1 MAAYTTIDNPEL
13 YFQTKLYAG
22 NATED
27 TAITLDGNENMQPDL
42 VWVKSR
48 TDTRKHNL
56 YDSVRGTN
64 KRLVSSRTNAEDE
77 PDDDQGV
84 NAFNSDGFTVG
95 TETDVNGSSRNFVAW
110 CWKAGSAFSNDA
122 SATSIGDIDSSG
134 SASTTAGFS
143 ICSYTGSGS
152 AGDEIKHGLDK
163 TPEMLI
169 FKNRSTDVTWIV
181 GSKPAGF
188 TNIQFLQGT
197 DVATDD
203 SNAFNDT
210 DPTSSVFTLGGNA
223 GTGTN
228 ETGSS
233 FICYAFTSIQ
243 GYSKIGSYKGGASN
257 FPFIYLGF
265 RPAFVLIK
273 GAVSGDGDAAQNWE
287 LYDNKRAGYNGGN
300 ATLYPNATYA
310 EGTNDRI
317 HLMSNGFK
325 ININSDGVND
335 NNSTYI
341 YMAFAEAPFV
351 NSNGVPC
358 NAR

>member
-1 MAAYTTIDNPEL
+1 MAYTTIDNPEL
-13 YFQTKLYAG
+13 YFQVKAYAG
-22 NATED
+22 TGSAHSQTFDGDED
-27 TAITLDGNENMQPDL
+27 MQPDL
-42 VWVKSR
+42 VWIKNRGSV
-48 TDTRKHNL
+48 TNHEVA
-56 YDSVRGTN
+56 DSVRGVNLLLKPNDTD
-64 KRLVSSRTNAEDE
+64 AE
-77 PDDDQGV
+77 QSLATKIT
-84 NAFNSDGFTVG
+84 AFNSDGFSVG
-95 TETDVNGSSRNFVAW
+95 TDQNVNESGVNQVAW

-169 FKNRSTDVTWIV
+169 FKNRSTVVTWIV

-188 TNIQFLQGT
+188 TNIQFLQAS
-197 DVATDD
+197 DAATDD

-243 GYSKIGSYKGGASN
+243 GYSKIGSYTGNGSTAS
-257 FPFIYLGF
+257 PFIFLGF
-265 RPAFVLIK
+265 RPAFVLIRNVDSVE
-273 GAVSGDGDAAQNWE
+273 GWHIF
-287 LYDNKRAGYNGGN
+287 DNKRDGYNAEN
-300 ATLYPNATYA
+300 RRLYPHSDEAEANASQTI
-310 EGTNDRI
+310 DM
-317 HLMSNGFK
+317 LSNGFK
-325 ININSDGVND
+325 VRS
-335 NNSTYI
+335 STEGLNKSGDTI
-341 YMAFAEAPFV
+341 IFAAFAEAPFV

>member
-1 MAAYTTIDNPEL
+1 MAYTTIDNPEL
-13 YFQTKLYAG
+13 YFQVKLY
-22 NATED
+22 T
-27 TAITLDGNENMQPDL
+27 GNETDNTAYTFDGDEDMQPDL
-42 VWVKSR
+42 LWFKERSS
-48 TDTRKHNL
+48 TSDHAL
-56 YDSVRGTN
+56 WDSVRGTD
-64 KRLVSSRTNAEDE
+64 KKLEPSTTQADSTEDVITF
-77 PDDDQGV
+77 D
-84 NAFNSDGFTVG
+84 SDGFSVDDHSQINQDTITMVCW
-95 TETDVNGSSRNFVAW
+95 A
-110 CWKAGSAFSNDA
+110 WKAGSAFSNDA
-122 SATSIGDIDSSG
+122 SATSIGDVDSSG

-169 FKNRSTDVTWIV
+169 FKNRSTVVTWIV

-188 TNIQFLQGT
+188 TNIQFLQ
-197 DVATDD
+197 DDDAATDD

-243 GYSKIGSYKGGASN
+243 GYSKIGSFTGNGNADGTYVH
-257 FPFIYLGF
+257 LGF
-265 RPAFVLIK
+265 RPAFLMCK
-273 GAVSGDGDAAQNWE
+273 RTDSADNWVMV
-287 LYDNKRAGYNGGN
+287 DNKRDPFNLVDERVFAD
-300 ATLYPNATYA
+300 LSQA
-310 EGTNDRI
+310 EGSQDVCDFTA
-317 HLMSNGFK
+317 NGFK
-325 ININSDGVND
+325 VKTTSTWINASGG
-335 NNSTYI
+335 TYV

>member
-13 YFQTKLYAG
+13 YFQVKLY
-22 NATED
+22 T
-27 TAITLDGNENMQPDL
+27 GNETDNTAYTFDGDEDMQPDL
-42 VWVKSR
+42 LWFKERSS
-48 TDTRKHNL
+48 TSDHAL
-56 YDSVRGTN
+56 WDSVRGTN
-64 KRLVSSRTNAEDE
+64 KKLEPSTTQADSTEDVITF
-77 PDDDQGV
+77 D
-84 NAFNSDGFTVG
+84 SDGFSVDDHSQINQDTITMVCW
-95 TETDVNGSSRNFVAW
+95 A
-110 CWKAGSAFSNDA
+110 WKAGSAFSNDA

-169 FKNRSTDVTWIV
+169 FKNRSTVVTWIV

-188 TNIQFLQGT
+188 TNIQFLQ
-197 DVATDD
+197 DDDAATDD

-228 ETGSS
+228 ETDSS

-243 GYSKIGSYKGGASN
+243 GYSKIGSYTGNGSTDGT
-257 FPFIYLGF
+257 FVYTGF
-265 RPAFVLIK
+265 RPAYILFK
-273 GAVSGDGDAAQNWE
+273 KTSDVSEWSIF
-287 LYDNKRAGYNGGN
+287 DNKRNTFN
-300 ATLYPNATYA
+300 VVDNHLYADLSNA
-310 EGTNDRI
+310 EGADDD
-317 HLMSNGFK
+317 LDFLSNGFK
-325 ININSDGVND
+325 FIRAGGNTNASG
-335 NNSTYI
+335 STYI